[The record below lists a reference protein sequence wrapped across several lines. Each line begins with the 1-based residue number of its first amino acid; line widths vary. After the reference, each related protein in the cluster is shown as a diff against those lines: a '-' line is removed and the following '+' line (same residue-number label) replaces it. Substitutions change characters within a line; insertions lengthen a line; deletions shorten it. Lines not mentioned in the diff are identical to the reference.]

1 MSAIRFSAAV
11 TTGMAAVLLAAGVVH
26 AAPVDGP
33 PAVEPCSVVQKQGI
47 DSRHCVQSA
56 PETGQTGGDKHKGFS
71 GYEVVIQDN
80 IPVAANSVA
89 QAVVACPAGKKAIG
103 GGFLGFSPAVKP
115 FRSFPSAPDYAAWV
129 VAVENGGAL
138 PSAFDAYAICAK
150 VGH

>member
-11 TTGMAAVLLAAGVVH
+11 TTGMAAVLLAAGVAH

-33 PAVEPCSVVQKQGI
+33 SAVEPCSVVQKEGI
-47 DSRHCVQSA
+47 DSRNCVQSA
-56 PETGQTGGDKHKGFS
+56 PEAGQTGGDKHKGFS

-80 IPVAANSVA
+80 LPVPANSVA
-89 QAVVACPAGKKAIG
+89 QAIVPCPAGKKAIG
-103 GGFLGFSPAVKP
+103 GGFLGFNQSVKP
-115 FRSFPSAPDYAAWV
+115 FRSFPQGGGFTAWI

-150 VGH
+150 VGN